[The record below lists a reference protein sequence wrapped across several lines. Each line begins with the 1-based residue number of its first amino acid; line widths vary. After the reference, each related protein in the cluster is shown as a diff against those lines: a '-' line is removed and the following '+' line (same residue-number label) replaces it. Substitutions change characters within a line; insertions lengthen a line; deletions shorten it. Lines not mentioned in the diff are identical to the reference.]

1 MRIRHLPLVAAA
13 VLQAA
18 CAARIAPPPP
28 TVERAALANW
38 DAAGVSAQP
47 YDPRWWGQLEDP
59 VLEQL
64 EAAAL
69 DANRDLQSAVARL
82 DQARAVFDEDRRR
95 RFPTV
100 TAGAYVDV
108 REQAQPGFSDDP
120 QRIHTYRAGFDASWE
135 LDLFGRVRAAIA
147 AASANAGSFAAAL
160 DDVRVSV
167 AADVARNY
175 FELRGIQRQLSV
187 LERSLINQ
195 RETLR
200 LTVVRRDAGL
210 GEEQDVA
217 SASAR
222 VAAIESGLPP
232 LRIALAAR
240 EHRLAVLTG
249 RAPGQLKIDLAP
261 RRYPVLAKA
270 IALGDP
276 NDLLK
281 RRPDVRVAERRLAAT
296 AAREGVAAADLYPR
310 ITLTGMLGL
319 LAGRGN
325 IFGTSDSRAWAVTP
339 ALQWSAFDVGSARAR
354 LRGARASTREA
365 LAEYDK
371 TILLALEETENA
383 LVTYRER
390 QQRLVF
396 LTDEVRES
404 ARAASIARVRY
415 REGISDFLTLL
426 DAERTELQAEDS
438 AALAEADVFVAV
450 VGLYRAVGGI
460 QQP

>member
-1 MRIRHLPLVAAA
+1 MRIRLLPVVALA

-18 CAARIAPPPP
+18 CAARIAPPPA
-28 TVERAALANW
+28 TVERSALANW
-38 DAAGVSAQP
+38 DAAVVSGQP

-69 DANRDLQSAVARL
+69 DANRDLQSALARF

-100 TAGAYVDV
+100 TAGANVDV
-108 REQAQPGFSDDP
+108 REQAQPGFSDEP
-120 QRIHTYRAGFDASWE
+120 QRTNTYRAGFDLNWE
-135 LDLFGRVRAAIA
+135 LDLFGRVRSAIA
-147 AASANAGSFAAAL
+147 AASANAESFAAAL
-160 DDVRVSV
+160 EDVRVSV

-187 LERSLINQ
+187 LDRSLTNQ

-200 LTVVRRDAGL
+200 LTTVRRDAGL

-232 LRIALAAR
+232 LRLALAVR

-249 RAPGQLKIDLAP
+249 RVPGQLKVDLAP
-261 RRYPVLAKA
+261 RPYPVLAKT

-325 IFGTSDSRAWAVTP
+325 IFGKSDSRAWAVTP

-365 LAEYDK
+365 LADYDK

-383 LVTYRER
+383 LVTYREQ
-390 QQRLVF
+390 QQRLVI

-438 AALAEADVFVAV
+438 AAQAEADVFTAV

-460 QQP
+460 QQ

>member
-1 MRIRHLPLVAAA
+1 M
-13 VLQAA
+13 
-18 CAARIAPPPP
+18 
-28 TVERAALANW
+28 T
-38 DAAGVSAQP
+38 
-47 YDPRWWGQLEDP
+47 PR
-59 VLEQL
+59 
-64 EAAAL
+64 
-69 DANRDLQSAVARL
+69 
-82 DQARAVFDEDRRR
+82 QAR
-95 RFPTV
+95 
-100 TAGAYVDV
+100 
-108 REQAQPGFSDDP
+108 
-120 QRIHTYRAGFDASWE
+120 
-135 LDLFGRVRAAIA
+135 
-147 AASANAGSFAAAL
+147 
-160 DDVRVSV
+160 
-167 AADVARNY
+167 
-175 FELRGIQRQLSV
+175 
-187 LERSLINQ
+187 
-195 RETLR
+195 
-200 LTVVRRDAGL
+200 
-210 GEEQDVA
+210 
-217 SASAR
+217 
-222 VAAIESGLPP
+222 
-232 LRIALAAR
+232 
-240 EHRLAVLTG
+240 TG

-438 AALAEADVFVAV
+438 AALAEADVFIAV